1 MAKKA
6 APPKTAA
13 SANAIAL
20 RPTHAAMP
28 TLAAGPGTVAASG
41 CTEFSVSFALLTTDN
56 SRQISFG
63 VTRGCLD
70 ASTPLYVI
78 SFLLRD
84 RIDGEFQDRVR
95 LLITVGPESHDK
107 AQAIIDRGLRSA
119 QKNFLEGPITSK
131 AKAAPAGTTEDSPK
145 GQALAKE
152 TAKVLNK

>member
-6 APPKTAA
+6 APSTSA
-13 SANAIAL
+13 SAIAM
-20 RPTHAAMP
+20 RPTHAAAP

-41 CTEFSVSFALLTTDN
+41 CTEFSVSFALLTSDN

-70 ASTPLYVI
+70 AMTALYVI
-78 SFLLRD
+78 SFVLRD
-84 RIDGEFQDRVR
+84 KIDGEFQDRVR

-119 QKNFLEGPITSK
+119 QKDFLEGPITSK
-131 AKAAPAGTTEDSPK
+131 AKAAPAGTTEQTPK

-152 TAKVLNK
+152 AAKVLDK